1 MAKASAKKSDT
12 KVTRIKA
19 SDSEAL
25 KAEAELTKPVAQR
38 AKKDKKVKVLSVAK
52 NETTV
57 KQPRRNIFVRMGRY
71 FKGAWTELRLVRWPD
86 RKATWGM
93 TGALLVFTLFFIVV
107 ILILDYGF
115 SQLFN
120 LILGSN

>member
-1 MAKASAKKSDT
+1 VAKASAKKSET

-19 SDSEAL
+19 SDSEVD
-25 KAEAELTKPVAQR
+25 KAEGTPTKPIAIK
-38 AKKDKKVKVLSVAK
+38 AKKDKKVKVLEVKTSD
-52 NETTV
+52 TTV
-57 KQPRRNIFVRMGRY
+57 KQSRANVFVRIGRY

-93 TGALLVFTLFFIVV
+93 TGALLIFTTFFIVIIV
-107 ILILDYGF
+107 ILDYGF

-120 LILGSN
+120 LILGSS